1 MRRSA
6 LAIVAGLM
14 LAVLAVAFVATIFAV
29 PLAAPVDGETLPWR
43 LLRSVLPI
51 AAFALPGALLAI
63 WLAEIRRVRGLAYW
77 IFIGALLGLIG
88 YVALAYVPWPQQ
100 ESMRTVQTALT
111 LLAGGALGGWVYWW
125 IAGRWSGTLVAQLEL
140 SLIHISE
147 PTRPY

>member
-100 ESMRTVQTALT
+100 IYAH
-111 LLAGGALGGWVYWW
+111 GANGTD
-125 IAGRWSGTLVAQLEL
+125 AARRWSARRLGLLVDRGPVVRHSCCAVRTCR
-140 SLIHISE
+140 S
-147 PTRPY
+147 RC